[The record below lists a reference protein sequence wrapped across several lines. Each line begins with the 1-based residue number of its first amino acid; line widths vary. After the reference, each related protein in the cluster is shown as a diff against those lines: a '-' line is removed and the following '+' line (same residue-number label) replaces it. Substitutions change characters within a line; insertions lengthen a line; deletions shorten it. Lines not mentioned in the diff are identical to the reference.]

1 MARKKRI
8 SFGER
13 LGHVFSD
20 FADAASVAATGSQLG
35 ILERAAEEEIGAPA
49 VERPQR
55 RRAAARK
62 RKTKAARKRKASAA
76 PKKKKVASRKAGRP
90 KKKPARRR

>member
-35 ILERAAEEEIGAPA
+35 ILERAAEDEIAPPA
-49 VERPQR
+49 VERA
-55 RRAAARK
+55 RAARKKRKAKAVARK
-62 RKTKAARKRKASAA
+62 RKVPQKKKAASKKSRA
-76 PKKKKVASRKAGRP
+76 PKGKKRA
-90 KKKPARRR
+90 ARRR